1 MVVEVISIAEMVE
14 LSVFFIVNAS
24 LLRDAT
30 IFVPNIVVRKRIL
43 LAP

>member
-14 LSVFFIVNAS
+14 LSFFIVNAS

-30 IFVPNIVVRKRIL
+30 IFVLNIVVRKRIL